1 MPALRQVEERDA
13 RGVTIRLNPSITF
26 KSDRQI
32 RRIRGRNDWDL
43 IDNPQYHPPIT
54 AQVQG
59 REIVFFIGTPDSTQT
74 RALAKH
80 ITKEDVAKMAPYII
94 EELTRSPIRVREQ
107 RPAVYEVRVTTIGD
121 VEATT
126 TTELPTADG
135 ATSVTV
141 SPVAP
146 NLDPAQLA
154 GSARGGQPLGDA
166 IAVP

>member
-80 ITKEDVAKMAPYII
+80 ISKEDVSKMAPYII

-126 TTELPTADG
+126 THELPTADG

-154 GSARGGQPLGDA
+154 GARGGQPLGDA